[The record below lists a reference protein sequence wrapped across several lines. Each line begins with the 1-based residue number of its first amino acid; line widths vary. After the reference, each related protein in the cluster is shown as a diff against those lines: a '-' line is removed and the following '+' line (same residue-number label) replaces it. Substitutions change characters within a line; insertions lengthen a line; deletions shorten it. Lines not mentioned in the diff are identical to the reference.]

1 MIGLGAGNKLGMAV
15 AYAGRKLSSGGASLI
30 KSAKLN
36 AQAVAKRVSTS
47 QGMSA
52 RSVADRMAS
61 MTQIKPGEL
70 PPGIQSMSKIHQAMY
85 RIGTRSGG
93 GFGLEKVFPK
103 SYLRGTVSYM
113 ERMRRAHVPGVAPI
127 TMENLGG
134 LSSPDAARIIRAA
147 RTAGEDVHASMRAAG
162 QTESIKALFEVSS
175 RVMRGH
181 PPTGIPGMR
190 SNLGKMVERSG
201 IYRDRNIAGRTMN
214 FKYANLPEAAV
225 IGTFRGG
232 RAIMNAAFSGGMRG
246 HLVRSGLFTGAA
258 AAGAMRG
265 AHRAMGD
272 IHGMNPY
279 GQRGSKSMSPKSAQ
293 MRASAG
299 TGYVSWAKRPGRP
312 MPSNHLST
320 EGLSLALHNNRRK

>member
-36 AQAVAKRVSTS
+36 AQATAKRVSTS
-47 QGMSA
+47 HGMSG
-52 RSVADRMAS
+52 RSMADKMAS

-93 GFGLEKVFPK
+93 AMGLEKLLPQ
-103 SYLRGTVSYM
+103 SYVRGTVNYM
-113 ERMRRAHVPGVAPI
+113 ERMRKTHTPGVAPL

-134 LSSPDAARIIRAA
+134 LSAPDAAKIIRAA
-147 RTAGEDVHASMRAAG
+147 RTAGEDVHAGMRAAG
-162 QTESIKALFEVSS
+162 QTESMKSLYEISK
-175 RVMRGH
+175 RVMKGH
-181 PPTGIPGMR
+181 PPSGLPGMR
-190 SNLGKMVERSG
+190 SNLSKMVERSG

-214 FKYANLPEAAV
+214 FKYANLPEAAIV
-225 IGTFRGG
+225 GTFKGG

-246 HLVRSGLFTGAA
+246 HLVRGGLFTGAA
-258 AAGAMRG
+258 AAGAVRG
-265 AHRAMGD
+265 GHKAMGD
-272 IHGMNPY
+272 IHGMAPY
-279 GQRGSKSMSPKSAQ
+279 GQRGDKSMSPKSAQ